1 MASSLT
7 SRRSWIMDTV
17 CSLQIHDGSGSMIQ
31 MIHDRI
37 RESHSRLSRI
47 SVGLP
52 FPSTCDSFPT
62 TYNGE
67 CLYPISYGTN
77 PRPSSLVPRPSSLVL
92 PTFTTQ
98 YPINDND
105 DATILELQKK
115 TNHVVGED
123 PNSTHPQPSMYDRSR
138 SDIIRRLNVSMIPTP

>member
-17 CSLQIHDGSGSMIQ
+17 CSLQIHDGSMIQ

-77 PRPSSLVPRPSSLVL
+77 PRPSSLVLT
-92 PTFTTQ
+92 TFTTQ

-123 PNSTHPQPSMYDRSR
+123 PYSAHPQPPMYDRSR